1 MIALLRSSSMTSLTP
16 RTKKFIGLLIILV
29 WLLIYSLVAM
39 RVGVAVLPEASGLT
53 KLFYYAIAGIAWI
66 IPIGLLLPWM
76 HREPKKKSQL
86 P

>member
-1 MIALLRSSSMTSLTP
+1 MSP
-16 RTKKFIGLLIILV
+16 RTKKFIGLLIILA

-39 RVGVAVLPEASGLT
+39 RVGVAVLPEANGLT
-53 KLFYYAIAGIAWI
+53 KLLYYAIAGTVWI

-76 HREPKKKSQL
+76 HRESKKKSQL